1 MATSNG
7 GGFGNNLTSVL
18 VALIGAV
25 SAIGGAWIM
34 TNNQSASQTTPAAQ
48 VSNVTEQ
55 NMGLPQISASS
66 APIPSAASVVAQP
79 SAPASQPSVAPAASV
94 AAQAPSTI
102 VDATGGAD
110 APAPLAGSTTIDYE
124 QPWPNQQGLSQLV
137 VERIEVARER
147 VRVHLRFDNTASSPV
162 TFYTATSASSAAEG
176 IQTYIGDKKGPAH
189 DVAETGGALFAD
201 PRTVEIPGGTRL
213 HGWLEYSYATSKGK
227 KDSLSLYFTSQTQ
240 GYPGAGTHRIQ
251 YEPLPIPAA
260 K

>member
-34 TNNQSASQTTPAAQ
+34 TNNQSASQAAPAAQ

-55 NMGLPQISASS
+55 NMGLPQINASS
-66 APIPSAASVVAQP
+66 APIPPAASVVA
-79 SAPASQPSVAPAASV
+79 QPSVAPAASV
-94 AAQAPSTI
+94 AAQAPITI

-110 APAPLAGSTTIDYE
+110 APAPLADSTTIDYE

-162 TFYTATSASSAAEG
+162 TFYTTTSASSAVEG

-189 DVAETGGALFAD
+189 DVAQTGGALFAD
-201 PRTVEIPGGTRL
+201 PRAVEIPGGTRL
-213 HGWLEYSYATSKGK
+213 RGWLEYSYTTTRGK